1 MTEEYIYVAVDETG
15 NLGRSLKGERY
26 YTLVACVVN
35 DRERFEDATRRLG
48 HSEEVKFNT
57 HDGLREK
64 VLEYAAPAISDV
76 FYVKHPKKKGK
87 PLGRYEQSELHL
99 RMVRSLADS
108 IILRYG
114 YSSDLVVEIDHKD
127 GVSDRMAAELFSM
140 NEYKVRRIYCDV
152 LDSVYSYGLQTN
164 DFVVGAIGY
173 MLNRSEYRYVRILEN
188 EPRLSYI
195 RSENVKAGGD
205 LLPPYG
211 RVQAHTDI
219 HYGMPPEI
227 PMKAESERKKRRQSF
242 PMVPCEYDGFARDIT
257 VSERSRLFGRL
268 GR

>member
-127 GVSDRMAAELFSM
+127 GVSDRMAAELF
-140 NEYKVRRIYCDV
+140 
-152 LDSVYSYGLQTN
+152 LD
-164 DFVVGAIGY
+164 
-173 MLNRSEYRYVRILEN
+173 E
-188 EPRLSYI
+188 
-195 RSENVKAGGD
+195 
-205 LLPPYG
+205 
-211 RVQAHTDI
+211 RVQS
-219 HYGMPPEI
+219 PPHLLRCPGFRIQLRAPDQRFCGRCHRLHVEQIGI
-227 PMKAESERKKRRQSF
+227 PLYQNPGKRAETELHQIGERESGRRPAS
-242 PMVPCEYDGFARDIT
+242 T
-257 VSERSRLFGRL
+257 LW
-268 GR
+268 